1 MKPIACEAVGKPMT
15 PAITSLVPLPGTQL
29 RRDQNRLG
37 KTDVPRDGDLRPRI
51 RDATEDARGSEKPAI
66 VRALD
71 TPHPYIVC
79 ASLYVMYCVAV
90 FAFGTTNSI
99 ACAGPAMSTMSAG
112 FGCVTFAQ
120 PS

>member
-1 MKPIACEAVGKPMT
+1 MP
-15 PAITSLVPLPGTQL
+15 S
-29 RRDQNRLG
+29 
-37 KTDVPRDGDLRPRI
+37 
-51 RDATEDARGSEKPAI
+51 GSEKPAI

-90 FAFGTTNSI
+90 FAFGTMNSI